1 MELDFIAQSLIAAIA
16 IMAISLSG
24 LLFFVGSF
32 RFWAERNLHYLAS
45 FAAGV
50 FLVVAI
56 DLTTESFEMIGNTPL
71 ALGIIAGGAFLVF
84 TLLKWIPEGHHHH
97 SPDEEEPHTRAN
109 ARAILWGDGIHNIAD
124 GVLLP
129 AVFLVGP
136 ELAIP
141 LVIGIIVHEFVQ
153 EVSEFFVLREAG
165 YTTAQ
170 ALIRNFLISATVLIG
185 VVLGVFLV
193 GTENIVGPILGLA
206 AGAFFYVVFWD
217 LLPRTITRSQETKRY
232 SSYALAAIL
241 GVLVML
247 SVNIF
252 TGHGHPEEDH
262 QHHQPGD
269 EHVEHIPHGTHSDET
284 ENHENGH

>member
-1 MELDFIAQSLIAAIA
+1 MEPYIVQSFIAAFT

-56 DLTTESFEMIGNTPL
+56 HLTIESFEMAEHNLL
-71 ALGIIAGGAFLVF
+71 AFSSVAFGTLAVF
-84 TLLKWIPEGHHHH
+84 LLLKWIPEGHHHH
-97 SPDEEEPHTRAN
+97 SPHEEEPHTASN

-136 ELAIP
+136 EIGIP
-141 LVIGIIVHEFVQ
+141 LVIGIIIHEFVQ

-165 YTTAQ
+165 YSTKE
-170 ALIRNFLISATVLIG
+170 ALIRNVLISSTVLIG
-185 VVLGVFLV
+185 VGLGIFLA
-193 GTENIVGPILGLA
+193 GTEQFIAPILGLA

-217 LLPRTITRSQETKRY
+217 LLPRTVVHSQETKRY
-232 SSYALAAIL
+232 GAYAFAALL

-247 SVNIF
+247 SVGVL
-252 TGHGHPEEDH
+252 TGHEHPEGEMHHEDH
-262 QHHQPGD
+262 EGHAHGEEIHHGD
-269 EHVEHIPHGTHSDET
+269 EHGHID
-284 ENHENGH
+284 